1 MSSEQI
7 PCECQNLECGFQ
19 YCAWCVQV
27 AQRINGAHELIR
39 CMYCG
44 HTSKEGPKQNQ
55 FLLDLLWEQYRV
67 KYGVESIPVSSIMP
81 GTLLNDIGCRATHL
95 KSLVQTLKRKIN
107 RKIAMP
113 EPMHAE
119 IERANILIRQLDS
132 IQDKVYKH
140 TSMNMLD
147 N

>member
-1 MSSEQI
+1 
-7 PCECQNLECGFQ
+7 
-19 YCAWCVQV
+19 
-27 AQRINGAHELIR
+27 
-39 CMYCG
+39 MYVLCG
-44 HTSKEGPKQNQ
+44 HTYKEGPKQNQ
-55 FLLDLLWEQYRV
+55 FLLNLLWEQYRV

-107 RKIAMP
+107 RKVAMP
-113 EPMHAE
+113 EPMDAE

-132 IQDKVYKH
+132 IQDQVYKH